1 MIKLEKIAF
10 WIVLAVVFLIPIAFL
25 SPKVL
30 PLDMLK
36 TSIFSIGTA
45 LSFLLVLITGI
56 SSGKIRY
63 PKGILTYASLSVVL
77 AFILSGVAAISTGG
91 IYKSFF
97 AVGTETT
104 TVLFAVLAIAFIYTI
119 TVLANTKER
128 VLALLSAVVLGGVVL
143 GLFHISRLLFGVG
156 FLSFGGLFGSQIAN
170 TLGQWND
177 LGVYFGFIL
186 LVSYIGLELMS
197 FSKAVRVLLYV
208 TGVIALVLTAIV
220 GFSSVWYALAFVILL
235 VGLYTKKHSKISI
248 NTIVL
253 FILVVLFAVF
263 NSKLADPI
271 AKNFDINQIDVR
283 PSWELSTDIATQT
296 LSDAPFFGV
305 GPNRFLNEYLRTKP
319 ASINQTVFWSVDFFS
334 GVSYLTSF
342 AVTLGIVGIVA
353 ILFLLFAIARY
364 GYKVYRHTSSE
375 PIHRFVLATGTA
387 TTIYGVILS
396 ILYTPSFSVTV
407 LGCVIFALFVIGLH
421 QEGLITYGNT
431 EGSTSRK
438 LLLVRII
445 ATIAAILALISF
457 IFFVRRTLAAYNY
470 QQALVIMSTTGNIDD
485 AEKYVDKAM
494 SKVNRELYLQGKT
507 ELIALKTSRFL
518 TTVKSVDQKTVDT
531 LKAYLEDGVSTA
543 HALINLDKLN
553 YQNYIAQAR
562 IYESVIPAKVSGA
575 YDNAMKSYASAAA
588 LNPGN
593 PSIYLSAAQIEVAMG
608 KLPEAKT
615 FIGRALQV
623 KNNYSDAIFLLSQ
636 IQVAEKSIKD
646 AITSLLV
653 LAQLNPQDP
662 TIFFQLGLLYYNEGD
677 NINTGLAL
685 SKAVELNPE
694 YSNARYFLGLALA
707 RLGKYPEA
715 AAQFAEIQKFNPES
729 KEVADILA
737 ALQAGRSPFQAVK
750 SPEKAKTPPVKDS
763 IDKKTTP
770 KVKTR

>member
-36 TSIFSIGTA
+36 TSIFSIGSA

-63 PKGILTYASLSVVL
+63 PKGILAYASLSVVL
-77 AFILSGVAAISTGG
+77 AFILSGVAAMSTGG

-104 TVLFAVLAIAFIYTI
+104 TVLFALLAIAFVYTI
-119 TVLANTKER
+119 TTLANTKER
-128 VLALLSAVVLGGVVL
+128 VLALLSSVVLGGVIL
-143 GLFHISRLLFGVG
+143 GLFHISRLLFGVE

-186 LVSYIGLELMS
+186 LVSYLGLELMS
-197 FSKAVRVLLYV
+197 FSKGVRVLLYI
-208 TGVIALVLTAIV
+208 TGIIAFVLTAIV
-220 GFSSVWYALAFVILL
+220 GFSSVWYSVAFVVLL

-253 FILVVLFAVF
+253 FVLVILFAVF
-263 NSKLADPI
+263 NSQISDTISKKL
-271 AKNFDINQIDVR
+271 NINQIDVR
-283 PSWELSTDIATQT
+283 PSWELSTDIAAQT
-296 LSDAPFFGV
+296 LSQSPFFGA
-305 GPNRFLNEYLRTKP
+305 GPNRFVNEYLRTKP

-342 AVTLGIVGIVA
+342 VITLGAVGVIA
-353 ILFLLFAIARY
+353 ILFLLFAIGRY
-364 GYKVYRHTSSE
+364 SFKVYRHTSSD
-375 PIHRFVLATGTA
+375 PINKFVLVTGTV
-387 TTIYGVILS
+387 TTIYGIILS

-407 LGCVIFALFVIGLH
+407 LGCVIFALFTIGLH
-421 QEGLITYGNT
+421 QEGLISFGHS
-431 EGSTSRK
+431 EGGSPRK

-445 ATIAAILALISF
+445 AAVAAVLALISF
-457 IFFVRRTLAAYNY
+457 IFFVRRVMAAYNY
-470 QQALVIMSTTGNIDD
+470 QQALVIMSTTGNLDD
-485 AEKYVDKAM
+485 AEKYVDKAI
-494 SKVNRELYLQGKT
+494 SKVDRELYLQGKT
-507 ELIALKTSRFL
+507 ELVSLKISRFL
-518 TTVKSVDQKTVDT
+518 GTVKEVDQKTVDT
-531 LKAYLEDGVSTA
+531 LKSYLEDGVNTA
-543 HALINLDKLN
+543 HALIKLDKVN

-562 IYESVIPAKVSGA
+562 VYESVIPARVEGA

-593 PSIYLSAAQIEVAMG
+593 PSVYLSAAQIEVAMG

-715 AAQFAEIQKFNPES
+715 AAQFTEIQKFNPDNT
-729 KEVADILA
+729 EVAQILA
-737 ALQAGRSPFQAVK
+737 ALQA
-750 SPEKAKTPPVKDS
+750 
-763 IDKKTTP
+763 
-770 KVKTR
+770 